1 MNKIWLTSPGKIMD
15 SLEITELGVK
25 FAEVITNK
33 SPRSQDILPTTSTA
47 KKYYAAFVANDWLR
61 LKNVFGHM
69 MRMYI
74 N

>member
-15 SLEITELGVK
+15 FLEITELGVK

-33 SPRSQDILPTTSTA
+33 STRSQYIPPTTSKA

-61 LKNVFGHM
+61 FKKPNT
-69 MRMYI
+69 
-74 N
+74 